1 MSLLKN
7 WRDAA
12 YYDEDEQAV
21 KELWKKYFE
30 LEKGF
35 YGKVLSDP
43 KTIPTGKIGEL
54 SEKYGVGDTFIMT
67 GILDGMNDS
76 LKEEI
81 DLENL
86 TEELE
91 LKLDLDHEKLY
102 MNMVGAKA
110 DWLYELPEW
119 EAILSEEQRK
129 ELYKKQKASTTVV
142 KEKEP
147 GRNDP
152 CSCGSGKKY
161 KKCCG
166 K

>member
-1 MSLLKN
+1 MSLFKT

-12 YYDEDEQAV
+12 YYSEDERAV
-21 KELWKKYFE
+21 KELWAKYFE
-30 LEKGF
+30 LEKQL
-35 YGKVLSDP
+35 YIKVLSDP
-43 KTIPTGKIGEL
+43 KTIPAGNIRYIA
-54 SEKYGVGDTFIMT
+54 EKYGVGDVLFMT

-86 TEELE
+86 TEETE

-110 DWLYELPEW
+110 DWLFNLPQW
-119 EAILSEEQRK
+119 EDIFSEEVRK
-129 ELYKKQKASTTVV
+129 ELYKKQKSSTTVV
-142 KEKEP
+142 KEKEI
-147 GRNDP
+147 GRNEP
-152 CSCGSGKKY
+152 CPCGSGKKY